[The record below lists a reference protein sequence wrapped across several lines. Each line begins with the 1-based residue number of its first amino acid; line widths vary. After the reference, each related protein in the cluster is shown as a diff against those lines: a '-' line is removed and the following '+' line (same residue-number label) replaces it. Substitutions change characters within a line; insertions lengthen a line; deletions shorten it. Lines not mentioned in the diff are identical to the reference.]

1 MTSTGPSRP
10 SSTCWSTSRGS
21 ARSIRCSSSAPPVP
35 TSARPV
41 RTGAP
46 WARRSSLEPLS
57 QEQSADLIANL
68 LGSVGLPADVQTRIT
83 DAAEGN
89 PLFVEE
95 MLRKLIDE
103 RLLERDN
110 GHWSARGDL
119 SEVAVPGTINALLA
133 ARLDQLELEERAV
146 IQRASVVGKVFW
158 WGAVTELSPEDDR
171 PRVGS
176 HLQTL
181 LRKELVHPDRSG
193 FAGEDAFRFSHI
205 LVRDAAYGSMPK
217 RSRAD
222 LHQRF
227 AGWLERKAGDRIAE
241 FEEIVGY
248 HLEHAYRYEAELG
261 PVDDEARAVAG
272 AAAER
277 LAAAGRRALAN
288 WDLSATVNL
297 LSRAVDLLPATD
309 PRRLDLLRDLGL
321 ALAQSD
327 IPRAEAVLTE
337 AVDGARAVGDARP
350 GGARRRAAGV
360 RPAAAGPGHH
370 PDRGARRG
378 RGVHRRGSRSGT
390 TTSVSPRQA
399 ASSA

>member
-1 MTSTGPSRP
+1 M
-10 SSTCWSTSRGS
+10 
-21 ARSIRCSSSAPPVP
+21 
-35 TSARPV
+35 
-41 RTGAP
+41 
-46 WARRSSLEPLS
+46 
-57 QEQSADLIANL
+57 
-68 LGSVGLPADVQTRIT
+68 
-83 DAAEGN
+83 
-89 PLFVEE
+89 
-95 MLRKLIDE
+95 
-103 RLLERDN
+103 
-110 GHWSARGDL
+110 
-119 SEVAVPGTINALLA
+119 
-133 ARLDQLELEERAV
+133 

-176 HLQTL
+176 NLQTL

-261 PVDDEARAVAG
+261 PVDDEARAVAE

-277 LAAAGRRALAN
+277 LAAAGPPGA
-288 WDLSATVNL
+288 
-297 LSRAVDLLPATD
+297 
-309 PRRLDLLRDLGL
+309 RDLGPL
-321 ALAQSD
+321 GDREPAL
-327 IPRAEAVLTE
+327 PRGRPAPGERSAPPRPPARPRV
-337 AVDGARAVGDARP
+337 GARAVGHPAGGGRP
-350 GGARRRAAGV
+350 DRSRRRRPGGRRRRAGGARRGSAGV
-360 RPAAAGPGHH
+360 RPAAAGPGHQ
-370 PDRGARRG
+370 PDRGAATRSRG
-378 RGVHRRGSRSGT
+378 TWRASRSGT
-390 TTSVSPRQA
+390 TTSVWPRQA